1 MLVRSPEPKELMDDE
16 VQALAY
22 AQADFD
28 APHTN
33 IMRFFQAAMPSGF
46 DAARAID
53 LGCGAADISI
63 RLSRIHP
70 RCSVDAVDGSKAMLS
85 HAATSIKAAG
95 LERQIRIVQASL
107 PCQSLPQRHYDLVVS
122 NSLLHHL
129 YHPEVLWQTLCQV
142 ARPGAF
148 LFIADLIRPD
158 SPEHALSLVE
168 KYAAGDPDILR
179 RDFHNSLLAA
189 FTIDE
194 VREQLARAGLEYL
207 TVRAI
212 SDRHLIVHGC
222 YHAGS
227 DRIS

>member
-1 MLVRSPEPKELMDDE
+1 MDDE

-28 APHTN
+28 APHAN
-33 IMRFFQAAMPSGF
+33 VMRFFRATMPSGF
-46 DAARAID
+46 DPVCAID

-70 RCSVDAVDGSKAMLS
+70 RCSVDAVDGSQAMLDC
-85 HAATSIKAAG
+85 AATAIKAAG
-95 LERQIRIVQASL
+95 LEQRICTVQASL
-107 PCQSLPQRHYDLVVS
+107 PCQSLPQAHYDLVVS

-129 YHPEVLWQTLCQV
+129 YRPEVLWQTLCQV
-142 ARPGAF
+142 AKPGAF
-148 LFIADLIRPD
+148 LFIADLIRPG
-158 SPEHALSLVE
+158 SPKHALSLVE
-168 KYAAGDPDILR
+168 RYAAGAPEILR

-189 FTIDE
+189 FTVDE

-207 TVRAI
+207 AVRAI

-222 YHAGS
+222 YRAGS
-227 DRIS
+227 D